1 MDFLAAQESVSGNS
15 DENIWIASSD
25 GDVARV
31 QQLVGE
37 GVSINAQDAH
47 GYSPMHAAVSYGQVE
62 LVELLISMGALV
74 DIEDA
79 DGDTPLLYCEE
90 PEVFELLL
98 KHGADQTKRNHE
110 GEGIFEKI
118 IEDENEIMMK
128 YLIEKGMVED
138 PVLLAKMLRSIE
150 VGTAEG
156 QEMETVEEEEEEDE
170 EDAEVEV
177 EGLKSEK

>member
-1 MDFLAAQESVSGNS
+1 MEFLAQQTVGNT

-37 GVSINAQDAH
+37 GVSVNAQDEH
-47 GYSPMHAAVSYGQVE
+47 GYSPLHAAVSYGHVE
-62 LVELLISMGALV
+62 LAELLISMGALV
-74 DIEDA
+74 DIEDG

-110 GEGIFEKI
+110 GEGIFEKV
-118 IEDENEIMMK
+118 IEDENEEMMK

-138 PVLLAKMLRSIE
+138 PALLAKMLRSID
-150 VGTAEG
+150 VGTVEG
-156 QEMETVEEEEEEDE
+156 DEMETVEEEDEEQEEEE
-170 EDAEVEV
+170 
-177 EGLKSEK
+177 EGLKEK